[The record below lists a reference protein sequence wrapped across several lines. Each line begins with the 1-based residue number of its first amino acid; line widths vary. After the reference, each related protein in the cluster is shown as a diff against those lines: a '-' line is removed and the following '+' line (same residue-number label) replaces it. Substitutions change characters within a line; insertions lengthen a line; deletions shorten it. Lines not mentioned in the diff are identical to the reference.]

1 MKRLSLS
8 SQVLLGLALGVVAGI
23 FFGEPAAKD
32 RTPAAGGIGLGERT
46 LDSSLEG
53 RGRQVYVNDV
63 GAISDG
69 SDA

>member
-8 SQVLLGLALGVVAGI
+8 SQVLLGLALGVVAGF

-32 RTPAAGGIGLGERT
+32 RIPAAGEIGLGERT
-46 LDSSLEG
+46 LDSSHAG
-53 RGRQVYVNDV
+53 GGRQVHVNDV
-63 GAISDG
+63 GAIPDG